1 MSFELGYGDIAFFL
15 SQNLPF
21 SKALPRHCA
30 EQSDAAIYINKF
42 QILAAHHHQA
52 LTESAHLGYLSG
64 VNISGNNSRQA
75 DRFFASV
82 HQSTEQIF
90 HKF

>member
-1 MSFELGYGDIAFFL
+1 MILLFFCHKIFPFQSPYPVIAPP
-15 SQNLPF
+15 SGG
-21 SKALPRHCA
+21 
-30 EQSDAAIYINKF
+30 AAIYINKF